1 MHFVLCKLCRLK
13 IYPRQKLFRLADHST
28 CNCFCLPPLFFVWMV
43 GDHASVS
50 TWGVILEV
58 PLVISSKAV
67 DRAAQRGWEGL
78 LCFPCHGNMH
88 SALALGSFPIS
99 ILFQSLKFALHSPM
113 PEKQFYVLC
122 FKEHF
127 LTNWNPSSF
136 LLAILPLAT
145 KCLMIKDV
153 FRTQQFSVS
162 RSIRLVCIFGEN
174 VLSSA
179 LTCLLLA

>member
-1 MHFVLCKLCRLK
+1 M
-13 IYPRQKLFRLADHST
+13 YPRQKLFRLADHST
-28 CNCFCLPPLFFVWMV
+28 CYSSYLPPLFFVWMV

-67 DRAAQRGWEGL
+67 DRTAQRGREGL
-78 LCFPCHGNMH
+78 LCFPRHGLFTLLNTH
-88 SALALGSFPIS
+88 SALALGRFPIS
-99 ILFQSLKFALHSPM
+99 SLFQSLKFALHPPM

-122 FKEHF
+122 FREHF

-162 RSIRLVCIFGEN
+162 RSIRLVSIFGEN